1 MNKQLLALS
10 GLAIVIVVLN
20 HAIHMGTLGIQE
32 VGLPEAQGLE
42 HLVLALL
49 AGVGVFAVPMFLFAS
64 GSFASYAAQRTL
76 RLPWSIVWAALK
88 RLLWP
93 YLVWSI
99 LFYIY
104 VYLRK
109 AEGYTLWGYIVKLI
123 VGYPFHFIPILL
135 FYYVWSP
142 VLVRLAHR
150 FGYIL
155 LAGIA
160 FYQAFLIALVFPSR
174 FGLTVPGW
182 MDVFVPPVLGQ
193 TMAQWA
199 IYFPLGLVYGLK
211 GTEMSPW
218 LEKSR
223 IVLIVAT
230 GVFFVL
236 YILDGTS
243 DLRFSVARFVCPLTF
258 VLLAPTIKRDSI
270 PMARQLEHVAG
281 RSYGLYL
288 TNLIVL
294 DLSVFLVQLLLP
306 GLLAHQL
313 AFCIVLFVVALGV
326 PLGVM
331 DGVARS
337 PTRMMY
343 RYVFG

>member
-1 MNKQLLALS
+1 MGTQGTQEL
-10 GLAIVIVVLN
+10 GLAQ
-20 HAIHMGTLGIQE
+20 AR
-32 VGLPEAQGLE
+32 GLE
-42 HLVLALL
+42 RLVLALL
-49 AGVGVFAVPMFLFAS
+49 AGVGVFAVPTFLFAS

-76 RLPWSIVWAALK
+76 RLPWRIVWAALK

-104 VYLRK
+104 VCFRK

-135 FYYVWSP
+135 FYYVCSP

-150 FGYIL
+150 FGYVL
-155 LAGIA
+155 LVGIA

-174 FGLTVPGW
+174 FGLTVPDW

-199 IYFPLGLVYGLK
+199 VYFPLGLVYGLK
-211 GTEMSPW
+211 VTEMSPW
-218 LEKSR
+218 LQRFRSA
-223 IVLIVAT
+223 LIVAT

-258 VLLAPTIKRDSI
+258 VLLAPTIRRDSI
-270 PMARQLEHVAG
+270 PMVRQFEQVAR

-294 DLSVFLVQLLLP
+294 DLSVFLAQLLLP
-306 GLLAHQL
+306 RLLAHQL
-313 AFCIVLFVVALGV
+313 VFCIVLFIVALGV

-337 PTRMMY
+337 PTRVMY